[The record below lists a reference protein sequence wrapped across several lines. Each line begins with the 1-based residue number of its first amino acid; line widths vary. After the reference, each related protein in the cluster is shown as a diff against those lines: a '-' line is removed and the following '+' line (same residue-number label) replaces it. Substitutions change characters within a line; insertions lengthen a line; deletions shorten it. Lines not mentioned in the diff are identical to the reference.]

1 MNSQANGAAVLVA
14 AALAL
19 AGGSTIAQDNSA
31 NISWAT
37 GLEYA
42 TGTYGGTEDIEEL
55 YLPINVR
62 ADFDRVSVSI
72 TVPYLSVQAPAGS
85 TLPDIGGELI
95 DDPGTVTTESGLGD
109 VIASATVYDVF
120 YSDNYDVA
128 LDLTGKIKF
137 GTADLDK
144 GLGTGEHDYTMRADL
159 YKFFD
164 GFTLMGSAGY
174 KWRGDPA
181 GVDLDDVML
190 GSIGGLFS
198 VSEKSRIGVFY
209 DYRESAIPGND
220 AVSEVSVLVSRH
232 MSENWQI
239 QFYGFTGFS
248 DSSVDWGTGFIL
260 AGT

>member
-1 MNSQANGAAVLVA
+1 MNSQAHGAAVLVA
-14 AALAL
+14 AALAIA
-19 AGGSTIAQDNSA
+19 AGNAIAQDDGA
-31 NISWAT
+31 VISWAT

-42 TGTYGGTEDIEEL
+42 TGKYGGTEDIEEL

-62 ADFDRVSVSI
+62 ADFNRVAVSI
-72 TVPYLSVQAPAGS
+72 TVPYLSVRAPAG
-85 TLPDIGGELI
+85 TVLPDTGGEPV
-95 DDPGTVTTESGLGD
+95 DGAGTINTESGLGD
-109 VIASATVYDVF
+109 VIASATVYDVL

-137 GTADLDK
+137 GTADFDK
-144 GLGTGEHDYTMRADL
+144 GLGTGEHDYTVRADV

-174 KWRGDPA
+174 KWRGEPD
-181 GVDLDDVML
+181 GVSLDDVML

-198 VSEKSRIGVFY
+198 VSPKSRIGVFY
-209 DYRESAIPGND
+209 DYRESAISGND
-220 AVSEVSVLVSRH
+220 AVSELSVLVSRR

-260 AGT
+260 AST